1 MVDEMFLQKEASYQS
16 GDYVGENEE
25 GELYKGIACFMIV
38 GLKQSV
44 PHVIQAIPEVTI
56 TGEWL
61 AEKISASLHSL
72 AQTGFTVR
80 GIFTDNH
87 NSNVNAFKSLK
98 QKFGKGDQLFIQHP
112 SNPHKNIYLFFDTPH
127 LIKNVRNNLLNSRRF
142 VFPQSDYE
150 KDGIE
155 IHCPAGYLAWSDLH
169 QIFEH
174 DVKLQSNLKKA
185 HKLSY
190 QVLHPGNKKQSV
202 PLALA
207 IFHET
212 NTAAF
217 ESYFPEREDAS
228 KFLKMINTWWLIS
241 NSKEMSHPNPLGNA
255 VRVGDGKTDFLE
267 ALADWLEK
275 WHDDCPAFTL
285 TSKTSYALVLTLR
298 AQSGLIKE
306 LLSEGYDFVMTSRLQ
321 SDPIERRFS
330 QYRQMSGG
338 RFLVSLRE
346 VTNSERI
353 IRSRSLVKADINFWK
368 EDIGSDK
375 LSLDFSALLAL
386 LSEHEIEIT
395 ESTLDSSSEEVST
408 TIAGYI
414 AKKLAK
420 RSNCDSCKSLLIASS
435 MDLAENHYLNLLS
448 RDGLIVPS
456 AKLAEYTSHSFAIM
470 DYSYNIVQAHG
481 VRDVRAAY
489 TQIFDRFSPQIDI
502 CCSKHNNW
510 GLKFAAKIVINTFF
524 NNKQTVSS
532 HSARKDT
539 VVAFKKLQ
547 KAK

>member
-1 MVDEMFLQKEASYQS
+1 M
-16 GDYVGENEE
+16 
-25 GELYKGIACFMIV
+25 
-38 GLKQSV
+38 
-44 PHVIQAIPEVTI
+44 
-56 TGEWL
+56 
-61 AEKISASLHSL
+61 
-72 AQTGFTVR
+72 
-80 GIFTDNH
+80 
-87 NSNVNAFKSLK
+87 
-98 QKFGKGDQLFIQHP
+98 
-112 SNPHKNIYLFFDTPH
+112 
-127 LIKNVRNNLLNSRRF
+127 
-142 VFPQSDYE
+142 
-150 KDGIE
+150 
-155 IHCPAGYLAWSDLH
+155 H

-212 NTAAF
+212 TTAAF

-228 KFLKMINTWWLIS
+228 KFLKIINTWWLIC

-255 VRVGDGKTDFLE
+255 VSFVDGKTDFLE
-267 ALADWLEK
+267 AIADWLEI
-275 WHDDCPAFTL
+275 WHDDCPAFTF

-306 LLSEGYDFVMTSRLQ
+306 LLSKGYDFVMTSWLQ
-321 SDPIERRFS
+321 SDPIERRFL

-338 RFLVSLRE
+338 RLLASLQE
-346 VTNSERI
+346 VTHSERI
-353 IRSRSLVKADINFWK
+353 IRCRSLAKADINFWK
-368 EDIGSDK
+368 EDLGSVK
-375 LSLDFSALLAL
+375 PSLDFTALLAL
-386 LSEHEIEIT
+386 LSEHEIEI

-448 RDGLIVPS
+448 RGGLIVPS
-456 AKLAEYTSHSFAIM
+456 AKLAEYTSHCFAIM
-470 DYSYNIVQAHG
+470 DFSYNIVQAHG
-481 VRDVRAAY
+481 VSDVWAAY

-502 CCSKHNNW
+502 CCSKHW

-532 HSARKDT
+532 DSARKDT
-539 VVAFKKLQ
+539 VVAFKKRQ
-547 KAK
+547 RTK

>member
-1 MVDEMFLQKEASYQS
+1 MVNKCPVFGCKRGFESEEPQHEDYHAFYFPLDERKSHLLPAWEKFVCRDGWKPSA
-16 GDYVGENEE
+16 N
-25 GELYKGIACFMIV
+25 
-38 GLKQSV
+38 SV
-44 PHVIQAIPEVTI
+44 FCE
-56 TGEWL
+56 
-61 AEKISASLHSL
+61 
-72 AQTGFTVR
+72 F
-80 GIFTDNH
+80 
-87 NSNVNAFKSLK
+87 
-98 QKFGKGDQLFIQHP
+98 
-112 SNPHKNIYLFFDTPH
+112 H

-142 VFPQSDYE
+142 VFPQFDYE

-212 NTAAF
+212 ITAAF

-228 KFLKMINTWWLIS
+228 KFLKMINTWWLIC

-353 IRSRSLVKADINFWK
+353 IRCRSLVKADINFWK
-368 EDIGSDK
+368 EDLGSDK
-375 LSLDFSALLAL
+375 PSLDFSALLAL
-386 LSEHEIEIT
+386 LSEHKIEIA

-408 TIAGYI
+408 TIACYI

-448 RDGLIVPS
+448 RGGLIVPS
-456 AKLAEYTSHSFAIM
+456 VKLAEYPSHCFAIM

-481 VRDVRAAY
+481 FMDVRAAY

-510 GLKFAAKIVINTFF
+510 ELKFAAKIVINTFF
-524 NNKQTVSS
+524 NNNQTVSS
-532 HSARKDT
+532 DSARKDT
-539 VVAFKKLQ
+539 CCVQETPKNQIIAFLLLPFY
-547 KAK
+547 AFVILNW